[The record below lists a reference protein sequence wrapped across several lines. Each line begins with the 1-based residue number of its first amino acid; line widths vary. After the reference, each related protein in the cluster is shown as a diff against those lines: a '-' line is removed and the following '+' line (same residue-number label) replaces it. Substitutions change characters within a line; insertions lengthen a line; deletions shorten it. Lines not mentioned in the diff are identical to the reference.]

1 MNKKHKIWQSH
12 LPGHALGAS
21 VVNTRFKD
29 RKTGKVETKGD
40 VAFAIR
46 FWKRALKDA
55 GTLQEVKERRFH
67 QKKSDKRREQ
77 IAKAKYHQ
85 QCEDLRNQ

>member
-12 LPGHALGAS
+12 IPGQALGAS
-21 VVNTRFKD
+21 VV
-29 RKTGKVETKGD
+29 KTKHQPKGD
-40 VAFAIR
+40 IGFAIR

-55 GTLQEVKERRFH
+55 GTLQELKERRFFK
-67 QKKSDKRREQ
+67 KKSDKKREQ

-85 QCEDLRNQ
+85 KMESLREQ

>member
-12 LPGHALGAS
+12 IPGVALGAS
-21 VVNTRFKD
+21 VVNVKQRDK
-29 RKTGKVETKGD
+29 KTGNVKTVPD

-55 GTLQEVKERRFH
+55 GTLQTLKEKRH
-67 QKKSDKRREQ
+67 HTKKSEKRRVQ
-77 IAKAKYHQ
+77 IAAAKYFQ
-85 QCEDLRNQ
+85 KCEDIRNQ